1 MLVHMIIFLWIIVFI
16 VSLLTLLKSSDWLIE
31 SSEKIGLKVGL
42 SPFIIGVTI
51 VAFGTSL
58 PELVASF
65 VAVSQ
70 GVTDVVT
77 GNAIGSNV
85 ANILLVVGIA
95 AIVGK
100 NLRVTKNLIDLDLPL
115 LAISTGIFFMTAVD
129 GVITLIESIFLLST
143 YIVYLFY
150 TLKYNE
156 DDDEDKIVNP
166 DITTKD
172 IIYLVVG
179 IIGLALGAK
188 FLVDSIVNISDIF
201 NVATGVMAV
210 TAVAIGTSLPE
221 LIVSVKAVLK
231 GKAEVALGNVFG
243 SNIFNILVVIG
254 LPGIFSVLIIDPAT
268 LSIGVPVLIMTTVLF
283 VISGISRRIHAQE
296 GWLYLM
302 LYIIFISKLFG
313 LF

>member
-1 MLVHMIIFLWIIVFI
+1 MTIFFWIIIFV
-16 VSLLTLLKSSDWLIE
+16 VSLTALLKSSDLLID
-31 SSEKIGLKVGL
+31 SSEKIGLRIGL

-77 GNAIGSNV
+77 GNAIGSNI
-85 ANILLVVGIA
+85 ANILLVVGVA

-115 LAISTGIFFMTAVD
+115 LAISTGIFFMTAAD
-129 GVITLIESIFLLST
+129 GKITLIESVVLLST
-143 YIVYLFY
+143 YVVYLFY

-156 DDDEDKIVNP
+156 DEESKEEKPV
-166 DITTKD
+166 ITTMD
-172 IIYLVVG
+172 IIKLFIG
-179 IIGLALGAK
+179 IAGLSLGAK
-188 FLVDSIVNISDIF
+188 FLIDSIVNISDVF
-201 NVATGVMAV
+201 NIATGVIAV

-254 LPGIFSVLIIDPAT
+254 LPGIFSVLVIDPMT
-268 LSIGVPVLIMTTVLF
+268 FSIGIPVLIMSTVLF
-283 VISGISRRIHAQE
+283 VISGISKRIHAQE
-296 GWLYLM
+296 GWLYII
-302 LYIIFISKLFG
+302 LYIVFISKLFE

>member
-1 MLVHMIIFLWIIVFI
+1 MTMFLSMIIFVI
-16 VSLLTLLKSSDWLIE
+16 SLLALLKSSDWLIE

-65 VAVSQ
+65 VAVTQ

-85 ANILLVVGIA
+85 ANILLVVGVA

-100 NLRVTKNLIDLDLPL
+100 NLKVTKNLIDLDLPL
-115 LAISTGIFFMTAVD
+115 LSISTGIFFITAID
-129 GVITLIESIFLLST
+129 GEITLIESIFLLAT
-143 YIVYLFY
+143 YFVYIFY

-156 DDDEDKIVNP
+156 QEEEKTEKP
-166 DITTKD
+166 KITTSD
-172 IIYLVVG
+172 LIHLVAG

-188 FLVDSIVNISDIF
+188 FLIDSIVELSEIFDI
-201 NVATGVMAV
+201 ATGIIAV
-210 TAVAIGTSLPE
+210 TVVAIGTSLPE
-221 LIVSVKAVLK
+221 LIVSVKAVMK

-243 SNIFNILVVIG
+243 SNIFNVLVVVG
-254 LPGIFSVLIIDPAT
+254 LPGIFSTLEIDPMTRA
-268 LSIGVPVLIMTTVLF
+268 IGIPILLMSTILF
-283 VISGISRRIHAQE
+283 VISGISKRIHAQE
-296 GWLYLM
+296 GWLYVM
-302 LYIIFISKLFG
+302 LYVIFIAKLFE

>member
-1 MLVHMIIFLWIIVFI
+1 MTIFFWIIIFV
-16 VSLLTLLKSSDWLIE
+16 VSLTALLKSSDLLID
-31 SSEKIGLKVGL
+31 SSEKIGLRIGL

-77 GNAIGSNV
+77 GNAIGSNI
-85 ANILLVVGIA
+85 ANILLVVGVA

-115 LAISTGIFFMTAVD
+115 LAISTGIFFMTAAD
-129 GVITLIESIFLLST
+129 GKITLIESVVLLST
-143 YIVYLFY
+143 YVVYLFY

-156 DDDEDKIVNP
+156 DEESKEEKPV
-166 DITTKD
+166 ITTMD
-172 IIYLVVG
+172 IIKLFIG
-179 IIGLALGAK
+179 IAGLSLGAK
-188 FLVDSIVNISDIF
+188 FLIDSIVNISDVF
-201 NVATGVMAV
+201 NIATGVIAV

-254 LPGIFSVLIIDPAT
+254 LPGIFSVLVIDPMT
-268 LSIGVPVLIMTTVLF
+268 FSIGIPVLIMSTVLF
-283 VISGISRRIHAQE
+283 VISGISKRIHAQE
-296 GWLYLM
+296 GWLYII
-302 LYIIFISKLFG
+302 LYIVFISKLFE
-313 LF
+313 FF

>member
-1 MLVHMIIFLWIIVFI
+1 MFMHMTIFIWTIIFIISLI
-16 VSLLTLLKSSDWLIE
+16 VLLKSSDWLID
-31 SSEKIGLKVGL
+31 SSEKIGLRAGL
-42 SPFIIGVTI
+42 TPFIIGVTI

-65 VAVSQ
+65 VAVAQ

-77 GNAIGSNV
+77 GNAIGSNI
-85 ANILLVVGIA
+85 ANILLVVGVA

-115 LAISTGIFFMTAVD
+115 LAISTAIFYLIARD
-129 GVITLIESIFLLST
+129 GLISFVEAIALLST
-143 YIVYLFY
+143 YGVYLFY
-150 TLKYNE
+150 TLKYKE
-156 DDDEDKIVNP
+156 DDEDEVIKPI
-166 DITTKD
+166 ITSID
-172 IIYLVVG
+172 FIRLFIG

-188 FLVDSIVNISDIF
+188 FLVDSIINLSDIF
-201 NVATGVMAV
+201 NISTGVIAV
-210 TAVAIGTSLPE
+210 TAVALGTSLPE
-221 LIVSVKAVLK
+221 LIVSVKAVMK

-243 SNIFNILVVIG
+243 SNIFNILVVVG
-254 LPGIFSVLIIDPAT
+254 LPGLFANLKIDKMT
-268 LSIGVPVLIMTTVLF
+268 LDIGIPVLLMATVLF

-302 LYIIFISKLFG
+302 FYVIFISKLFG